1 MFGFK
6 KKVSVD
12 QFGFGVLQFASSFVS
27 TDCGRSLG
35 MRFENYDASQ
45 GWSNFLQSVG
55 VPIPA
60 LKLYHRLYTHSV
72 LQTAFTQFDSAQRRM
87 MTQGAMDGIQDR
99 PADYDFLK
107 IVNALETAYKGHYSF
122 SPTVQSLANPEARLT
137 FLPNP
142 NAGVLAA
149 KILVDTFVLPNM
161 KNSRAFIDDFQ
172 GYSSTVCATI
182 GTARR
187 AIDDLLTKVK
197 LG

>member
-1 MFGFK
+1 VDNDRFGIIAIPICIPHGDFNVWFQ

-107 IVNALETAYKGHYSF
+107 TVNALETAYKGHYSF

-142 NAGVLAA
+142 NAGPQSVGLSIVGRNSNRRFA
-149 KILVDTFVLPNM
+149 LLLPR
-161 KNSRAFIDDFQ
+161 S
-172 GYSSTVCATI
+172 
-182 GTARR
+182 
-187 AIDDLLTKVK
+187 KVHR
-197 LG
+197 GWRQ